1 MWVLE
6 QCFPRGERITDF
18 IGDRELLA
26 VKLALKDRLEGA
38 DLEYIQQAKRLN
50 PRQARWSQYFNR
62 FEFILS
68 YRPGTKN
75 LTPDAL
81 SQVYANSKQEDPIT
95 PIITSSKILAPV
107 RWEHENTIRQVQV
120 REPDPG
126 GGPTNCLL
134 VPKSVR
140 SQVLQWSHSSRLT
153 CHPGTIRT
161 LEFLQRRFWWP
172 TIKEDTKSFV
182 TACPTCNQGK
192 VSHRSPQ
199 DLLHPRSI
207 TRRPW
212 SHLSVDFIT
221 GLPPSKGNT
230 TIMVIVDR
238 FSKAGRFIPLPKLPT
253 A

>member
-1 MWVLE
+1 MY
-6 QCFPRGERITDF
+6 R
-18 IGDRELLA
+18 
-26 VKLALKDRLEGA
+26 
-38 DLEYIQQAKRLN
+38 
-50 PRQARWSQYFNR
+50 
-62 FEFILS
+62 FILFYFVLYICIYVAPWS
-68 YRPGTKN
+68 CETRHLVPLYVHTCSGMTIKLN
-75 LTPDAL
+75 LTWLDL
-81 SQVYANSKQEDPIT
+81 
-95 PIITSSKILAPV
+95 
-107 RWEHENTIRQVQV
+107 TIR
-120 REPDPG
+120 
-126 GGPTNCLL
+126 N
-134 VPKSVR
+134 
-140 SQVLQWSHSSRLT
+140 
-153 CHPGTIRT
+153 

-221 GLPPSKGNT
+221 GLPPSYGNT

-253 A
+253 AKVTAELINNYVFRVYGIPQDIVSDQGPQFSSRFWQRSVNFWGWRWAYTLDSILSPMVKQRD